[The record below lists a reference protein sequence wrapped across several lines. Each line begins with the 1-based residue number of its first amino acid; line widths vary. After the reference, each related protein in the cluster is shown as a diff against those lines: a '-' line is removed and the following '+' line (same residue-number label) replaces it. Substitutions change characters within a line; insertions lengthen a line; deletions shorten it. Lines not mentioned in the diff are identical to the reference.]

1 MGFLLSLLCF
11 LVGTMRRSD
20 PAANQNVPTSLPQPN
35 QQQQH
40 LMQNMETLLESMN
53 KGNLQN
59 IDLGQW
65 QNLMDSM
72 KDIDFTNVGLD
83 ANQWQE
89 LAYSFSQYLS
99 QQNLLESGQLPSS
112 QGFGLMQSPNTP
124 VQQSSSAYSSST
136 PQSSLHGSHTS
147 YNSSAGYSAGSNHS
161 VPGIKVT
168 PVTQAVQGGTQL
180 DDEEEEDFD
189 WESIM

>member
-1 MGFLLSLLCF
+1 
-11 LVGTMRRSD
+11 MRGSE
-20 PAANQNVPTSLPQPN
+20 PASTQNVPTSLPQVN

-72 KDIDFTNVGLD
+72 KDIDFTNIGLD
-83 ANQWQE
+83 ASQWQE
-89 LAYSFSQYLS
+89 LAYSFSQYLN
-99 QQNLLESGQLPSS
+99 QQNLLESGHMQAS
-112 QGFGLMQSPNTP
+112 QGFGLMESPGTP
-124 VQQSSSAYSSST
+124 VQQSGSGYSSST

-147 YNSSAGYSAGSNHS
+147 YDSSAGFSGSNQS
-161 VPGIKVT
+161 IPGIKVT
-168 PVTQAVQGGTQL
+168 SVSNSVQGGAPL
-180 DDEEEEDFD
+180 DEEEEEDFD